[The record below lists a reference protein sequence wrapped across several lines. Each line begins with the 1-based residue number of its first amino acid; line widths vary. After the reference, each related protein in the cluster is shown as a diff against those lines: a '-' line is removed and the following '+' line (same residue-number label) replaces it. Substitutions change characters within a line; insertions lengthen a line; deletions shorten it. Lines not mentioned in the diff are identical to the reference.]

1 MLRNWTAQAAVKW
14 TPKHFWRASNA
25 PLKPAFRTASNNG
38 PFNHH
43 LQHRPKTSLPY
54 LHLGFPQLVM
64 LFILRPAVRQ
74 AARQTS
80 FAARSTAVRKITV
93 WTDVA
98 EGPPDAI
105 LGITEAYKK
114 DSFPQKINLGVGAY
128 RESMESLR
136 PETNPL
142 TPHRRRQRQT
152 VRPSVCSR
160 C

>member
-1 MLRNWTAQAAVKW
+1 MNWT
-14 TPKHFWRASNA
+14 PNIFWRAPNA
-25 PLKPAFRTASNNG
+25 PLVLAFKIGANNN

-43 LQHRPKTSLPY
+43 LQTSSY
-54 LHLGFPQLVM
+54 FHLSFPQLVM
-64 LFILRPAVRQ
+64 LSTLRPAVRQ

-80 FAARSTAVRKITV
+80 LAARSTAIRKITV

-128 RESMESLR
+128 RE
-136 PETNPL
+136 
-142 TPHRRRQRQT
+142 
-152 VRPSVCSR
+152 
-160 C
+160 